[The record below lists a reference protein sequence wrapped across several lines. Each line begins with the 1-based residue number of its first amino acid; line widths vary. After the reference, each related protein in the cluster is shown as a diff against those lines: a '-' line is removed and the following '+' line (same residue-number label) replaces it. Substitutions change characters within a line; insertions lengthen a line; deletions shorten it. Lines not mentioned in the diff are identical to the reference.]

1 MRASRVMHVCRVLT
15 SAVLA
20 TCLASTALAADRGS
34 ARQERRKVESSR
46 RLRLKEEK
54 AGTAKARLKF
64 GSSYLSDPALDE
76 IVKGFPNLE
85 YLTASCHANVTDAG
99 IARVCELKKLKT
111 LLLGGNRITN
121 AGLKSLSKVKHLE
134 RLSLW
139 STAIDDAGLPHLK
152 TLHKLRRLSLG
163 KTKVTAAGVQRLQL
177 LLPKCKISWFP
188 MPATAKPAVK

>member
-76 IVKGFPNLE
+76 IVKGVPNLE
-85 YLTASCHANVTDAG
+85 YLSAACHADVTDIG
-99 IARVCELKKLKT
+99 VARVSKLKKLKK
-111 LLLGGNRITN
+111 LLLNGNRITS
-121 AGLKSLSKVKHLE
+121 AGLKSLSKLKNLE
-134 RLSLW
+134 TLSLR
-139 STAIDDAGLPHLK
+139 STAIGDAGLQHLK
-152 TLHKLRRLSLG
+152 SLG
-163 KTKVTAAGVQRLQL
+163 KLRLLQLSHTKVTAAGVKRLQAQL
-177 LLPKCKISWFP
+177 TTCKIISP
-188 MPATAKPAVK
+188 PAAGSRP

>member
-1 MRASRVMHVCRVLT
+1 MRASRVIHVCRVLT

-34 ARQERRKVESSR
+34 
-46 RLRLKEEK
+46 
-54 AGTAKARLKF
+54 
-64 GSSYLSDPALDE
+64 
-76 IVKGFPNLE
+76 NLE

-152 TLHKLRRLSLG
+152 TLQKLRRLSLG